1 MSKNTLNSDEAD
13 TGGAEGVLGEAGRK
27 REHEI
32 NRMAQEG
39 VS

>member
-1 MSKNTLNSDEAD
+1 MRTLSRK
-13 TGGAEGVLGEAGRK
+13 GAEGVLGEAGRK